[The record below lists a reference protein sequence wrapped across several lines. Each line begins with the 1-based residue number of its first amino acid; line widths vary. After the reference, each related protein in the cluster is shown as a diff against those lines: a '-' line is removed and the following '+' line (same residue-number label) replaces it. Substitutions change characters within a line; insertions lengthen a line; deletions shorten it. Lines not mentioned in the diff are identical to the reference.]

1 MIQHLKV
8 EPGTESLV
16 IQSPE
21 VINSTDG
28 GPGARRWQEASSK
41 LKVAPDN
48 RMSLELSRR

>member
-1 MIQHLKV
+1 MIHLLKV

-28 GPGARRWQEASSK
+28 GPGARRWQEPSLE

-48 RMSLELSRR
+48 RMCLELNKW